1 MAGPQPLLLRVP
13 AIPKVPPIPGL
24 AAIPAAA
31 SRWLRRLRQG
41 AEPGDTASRGGAPGG
56 GDPLLEAGNLVRRA
70 REEQGLGLRQLALQT
85 RISTAV
91 IEALERGWRDRLP
104 EPAYLRAMLPLLERE
119 LGLAAGSLNGAL
131 PVRINPTSGGSREPL
146 LRRFTP
152 GSIDVFTSWQGTV
165 LYALVTLGLIH
176 LLNLQQFQLARRGLL
191 STRPIPAL
199 ERAPDPATTGADAAV
214 MAAYPDLKP
223 LTQAAGGQ
231 ARRRLAEEHGD
242 PGPDLAL
249 GELVV
254 LLQAPTSV
262 EITSPRRTTTT
273 LEAVQ
278 GRLSLPVLPPFELRL
293 TPAPPADAVLWR
305 GRRLA
310 PRTGEPG
317 RWSYP
322 PAPSV
327 AASGMSTSPPPA
339 PAGAEPP
346 RP

>member
-1 MAGPQPLLLRVP
+1 M
-13 AIPKVPPIPGL
+13 
-24 AAIPAAA
+24 
-31 SRWLRRLRQG
+31 
-41 AEPGDTASRGGAPGG
+41 
-56 GDPLLEAGNLVRRA
+56 VRRA

-104 EPAYLRAMLPLLERE
+104 EPAYLRAMLPLLERQ

-131 PVRINPTSGGSREPL
+131 PVRINPSSAGSREPL

-176 LLNLQQFQLARRGLL
+176 LLNLQQFRLARKGLL

-199 ERAPDPATTGADAAV
+199 ERAPDPASTGADAAV
-214 MAAYPDLKP
+214 VVAYPDLRP

-231 ARRRLAEEHGD
+231 ARQRLAEEHRD

-249 GELVV
+249 GELV
-254 LLQAPTSV
+254 LMLQAPTRV
-262 EITSPRRTTTT
+262 EITSPRRTPTT

-278 GRLSLPVLPPFELRL
+278 GQLSLPVLPPFELRL

-305 GRRLA
+305 SRRLG
-310 PRTGEPG
+310 PRSGEPG
-317 RWSYP
+317 RWVYP
-322 PAPSV
+322 PPPAV
-327 AASGMSTSPPPA
+327 AASGVPTPLPTA
-339 PAGAEPP
+339 ADGAQSP